1 MSAPSDPTETS
12 TPEAESDKARSH
24 HVLARILTVVGV
36 LLLVVSVLANFV
48 KREALDESHLR
59 TTSKALI
66 ADPTI
71 QAQLSS
77 TLVDQL
83 YANVD
88 VQSALAAKL
97 PPAVKGLAGPISGA
111 VQEAAPRAAQRLLE
125 RPRVQD
131 AFVAATVQAQRS
143 FVRILDGKTK
153 LANTSGGAV
162 TLDLRPLL
170 VGLEDRFSFLSNAQ
184 AAIPPNAGQI
194 TILKS
199 NQLKTAQNA
208 TKVLRFVALWIW
220 VLVIA
225 AWAGAIWLSRDRRR
239 VEVRAI
245 AVGVVAAGLLVLI
258 VRTLAGRYLVN
269 HLVASDTVRPAVAR
283 AYSVITQL
291 LSGAGWTGIIIG
303 GIGVLGAWV
312 AGPGGRARAT
322 RQALSPYLAR
332 PEIAYTALIFLYLLL
347 LWWKPT
353 PQFGF
358 LLNIVL
364 FFIFAVIGLEA
375 LRRLTA
381 REFPEATT
389 ADPPV

>member
-12 TPEAESDKARSH
+12 TPEAESNTARSH

-88 VQSALAAKL
+88 VKSALAAKL

-125 RPRVQD
+125 GPRVQD

-153 LANTSGGAV
+153 LATTSGGAV

-170 VGLEDRFSFLSNAQ
+170 VGLEGRFSFLSNAQ
-184 AAIPPNAGQI
+184 AAIPPDAGQI

-208 TKVLRFVALWIW
+208 TKALRFVALWIW

-245 AVGVVAAGLLVLI
+245 AIGVVAAGLLVLI

-269 HLVASDTVRPAVAR
+269 HLVATDTVRPAVAH
-283 AYSVITQL
+283 AYSIITQL
-291 LSGAGWTGIIIG
+291 LAGAGWTGIIIG
-303 GIGVLGAWV
+303 GVGVLGAWV

-322 RQALSPYLAR
+322 RKALSPYLAR

-364 FFIFAVIGLEA
+364 FFIFAVLGLEA

-381 REFPEATT
+381 REFPESTT

>member
-1 MSAPSDPTETS
+1 
-12 TPEAESDKARSH
+12 
-24 HVLARILTVVGV
+24 
-36 LLLVVSVLANFV
+36 V
-48 KREALDESHLR
+48 KREALDQSHLR

-71 QAQLSS
+71 QSELSS

-88 VQSALAAKL
+88 VKSALTARL
-97 PPAVKGLAGPISGA
+97 PSALKGLAGPIAGA
-111 VQEAAPRAAQRLLE
+111 VEEAAPRAAQRLLE
-125 RPRVQD
+125 RPRVQN
-131 AFVAATVQAQRS
+131 AFVAATVLAQRS

-153 LANTSGGAV
+153 LASTSGGTV

-170 VGLEDRFSFLSNAQ
+170 VGLESRFSFLSNVQ

-194 TILKS
+194 TILRS
-199 NQLKTAQNA
+199 NQLKTAQDA
-208 TKVLRFVALWIW
+208 TKALRFVALWIW

-225 AWAGAIWLSRDRRR
+225 AWTAAIWLNRDRRR

-245 AVGVVAAGLLVLI
+245 AIGVVAAGLLVLI
-258 VRTLAGRYLVN
+258 VRTLAGRYVVN
-269 HLVASDTVRPAVAR
+269 HLVATNTVRPAAAH
-283 AYSVITQL
+283 AYSIITQL
-291 LSGAGWTGIIIG
+291 LAGAGWTGVIIG
-303 GIGVLGAWV
+303 GVGVLGAWV

-332 PEIAYTALIFLYLLL
+332 PEIAYTTLIALYLLL

-364 FFIFAVIGLEA
+364 FFIFAVLGLEA

-381 REFPEATT
+381 REFPEATA